1 MSKKP
6 EDFKSYQDY
15 FQSVYVPQ
23 KPKKITLDDRIKQ
36 AVLNY
41 MDSFTQKQME
51 SKPLDWWYTNIK
63 EYVMKALSL
72 KNRKKL
78 RKRIKYL
85 YLEELLKLEK
95 SWKYVPRKVR
105 KAKKKGE
112 EIFVYGE
119 EDNGTP
125 ESVHE
130 KLMKGLNKKTELK
143 M

>member
-1 MSKKP
+1 MS
-6 EDFKSYQDY
+6 DFKSYQDY
-15 FQSVYVPQ
+15 FQSV
-23 KPKKITLDDRIKQ
+23 PKKITLDDRIKQ

-130 KLMKGLNKKTELK
+130 KLMKGLNKMTELK

>member
-15 FQSVYVPQ
+15 FQSV
-23 KPKKITLDDRIKQ
+23 PKKITLDDRIKQ

>member
-1 MSKKP
+1 MS
-6 EDFKSYQDY
+6 DFKSYQDY
-15 FQSVYVPQ
+15 FQSV
-23 KPKKITLDDRIKQ
+23 PKKITLDDRIKQ

-130 KLMKGLNKKTELK
+130 KLMKGLNKKTKLK